1 MVKVALTVEGETS
14 EVMDAIRRLMGSD
27 AATAAL
33 PGIETDAVPAA
44 LPAAEDP
51 PALLA
56 AMGAPDS
63 PAPVAEPEPEP
74 EVPEGQWTLDHVR
87 TFWDYL
93 APQAREVYRQV
104 AAGSGYVVSRQSLL
118 DSMGLT
124 ARSLSGRLS
133 SQGHAV
139 RRIRR
144 LHNVSLPHPMSF
156 DALADEY
163 KMLPDVADGI
173 FRLNLEP

>member
-1 MVKVALTVEGETS
+1 MVKVALTVEGETT
-14 EVMDAIRRLMGSD
+14 EVMDAIRRLMGSE

-33 PGIETDAVPAA
+33 PGIEMDAVPAA
-44 LPAAEDP
+44 LSVADDA
-51 PALLA
+51 PALLPA
-56 AMGAPDS
+56 ADVAASAP
-63 PAPVAEPEPEP
+63 PAPEPEPEP

-118 DSMGLT
+118 DSMSLT

-173 FRLNLEP
+173 FRLNL

>member
-1 MVKVALTVEGETS
+1 MVKVALTVEGETN
-14 EVMDAIRRLMGSD
+14 EVMDAIRRLMDSD
-27 AATAAL
+27 TAAALLL
-33 PGIETDAVPAA
+33 PGIEAAPVPAD
-44 LPAAEDP
+44 LPVVDDA
-51 PALLA
+51 PAPLPVA
-56 AMGAPDS
+56 TES
-63 PAPVAEPEPEP
+63 PAPIAEPEPEP

-87 TFWDYL
+87 TFWDLL

-104 AAGSGYVVSRQSLL
+104 AAGSGYVVSRQALL
-118 DSMGLT
+118 DSMGVS

-156 DALADEY
+156 DGMADEY

-173 FRLNLEP
+173 FRLNL

>member
-1 MVKVALTVEGETS
+1 MVKVALTVEGETT
-14 EVMDAIRRLMGSD
+14 EVMDAIRRLMGSE

-33 PGIETDAVPAA
+33 PGIEMDAVPAA
-44 LPAAEDP
+44 LPVADAISAPLPAVDVAAS
-51 PALLA
+51 
-56 AMGAPDS
+56 APS
-63 PAPVAEPEPEP
+63 APEPEPEP

-118 DSMGLT
+118 DSMSLT

-173 FRLNLEP
+173 FRLNL

>member
-14 EVMDAIRRLMGSD
+14 EVMDAIRRLMGSE

-33 PGIETDAVPAA
+33 PGIEMDAVPAA
-44 LPAAEDP
+44 LSVADDT

-56 AMGAPDS
+56 AADVMASAP
-63 PAPVAEPEPEP
+63 PAPEPEPEP

-156 DALADEY
+156 DGMADEY

-173 FRLNLEP
+173 FRLNL

>member
-44 LPAAEDP
+44 LLPAEDT

-56 AMGAPDS
+56 AADAMAS